1 MGLGTV
7 GLQNLDGNWIAK
19 SAIVRLAT
27 LLIASNLVEA
37 GAAASSERT
46 VSARP
51 DEGTFPVG

>member
-1 MGLGTV
+1 MGL
-7 GLQNLDGNWIAK
+7 QDLDGGWIAK
-19 SAIVRLAT
+19 SAIVRFAT
-27 LLIASNLVEA
+27 LLIASSLVEA